1 MSNQQTTPFRVTHD
15 PKAGASYIYVA
26 GLIPRGCVH
35 RTCRVSDHINLD
47 ADRYGRLIGIEL
59 LCDRML
65 HRTRW
70 P

>member
-1 MSNQQTTPFRVTHD
+1 VTHD

-47 ADRYGRLIGIEL
+47 VDRDGRLIGIEL

-65 HRTRW
+65 HPDTLAVAEAAPRLCC
-70 P
+70 